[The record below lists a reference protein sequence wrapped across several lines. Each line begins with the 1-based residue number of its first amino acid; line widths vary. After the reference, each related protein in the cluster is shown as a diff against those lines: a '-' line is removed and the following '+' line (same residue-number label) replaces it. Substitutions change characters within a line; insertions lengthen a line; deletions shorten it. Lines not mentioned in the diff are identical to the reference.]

1 MSRPN
6 SARKAMVANMS
17 PLASPVASPR
27 TRENR
32 GAMVFAGAP
41 AIVAAAIPPTPPP
54 QAAKPRRTTGSTE
67 LQASDEHH
75 HTEQVLDSSDTA
87 QGTWDGSQDDYTKTQ
102 RAIELV
108 SKMRAHMQLLQQQRD
123 EAVRQLKFRDVT
135 IRKLQV
141 QLHQAE
147 SRIQDVQVREKMGTS
162 ISSRLGEAAGAHI
175 RGYLVCCNRHRT
187 RAIEYLGANAIVRY
201 GSWSHAT
208 QVASV
213 RVSE

>member
-1 MSRPN
+1 
-6 SARKAMVANMS
+6 
-17 PLASPVASPR
+17 
-27 TRENR
+27 
-32 GAMVFAGAP
+32 MVFAGAP

-87 QGTWDGSQDDYTKTQ
+87 QGTWDGSQDDYTTTQ

-162 ISSRLGEAAGAHI
+162 ISSRLVSVPQARSERQQALTFAVTWCA
-175 RGYLVCCNRHRT
+175 
-187 RAIEYLGANAIVRY
+187 AIVIGRERSSTLARMLSSDT
-201 GSWSHAT
+201 GPG
-208 QVASV
+208 VMLPK
-213 RVSE
+213 